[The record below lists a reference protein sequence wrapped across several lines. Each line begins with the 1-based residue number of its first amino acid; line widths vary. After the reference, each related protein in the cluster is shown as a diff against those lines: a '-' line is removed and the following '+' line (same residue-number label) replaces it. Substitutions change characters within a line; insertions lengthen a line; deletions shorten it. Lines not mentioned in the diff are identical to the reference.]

1 MNNRQSGLKIMT
13 RLIKVLKPLA
23 PIMMITISFGVL
35 GFLAA
40 IAITSF
46 GMIATAT
53 ALNIDM
59 GVSIKTCISI
69 IIVCGILRGVLRYIE
84 QYSGHFI
91 AFTILAIL
99 RDKVFKALRKL
110 SPAKLE
116 SKEKGNLIS
125 VITSDIELLE
135 VFYAHTVAPIA
146 IAIITSIIMTA
157 ILYNINLVY
166 GVFSALFYI
175 VVGYLIPVISSKF
188 GKEAGMEYRQE
199 FAKTN
204 SHLLE
209 SLKGIKEILLFEEGQ
224 NRLNQINKNSDIL
237 DEKMAGIKKHEGI
250 IRAFTDVTIMI
261 AILTFLFIS
270 INLYNAGSINIG
282 QGLVAIVI
290 LSSSFGPVVALS
302 NLSNNLV
309 QTFACAQR
317 LFDIL
322 DEVPAVEEVDG
333 DIELESSNINVE
345 NVNFAYKNR
354 DENLLKD
361 INLEIKPGDKIGILG
376 ESGCGKSTF
385 LKLLMR
391 FWDVNEGSI
400 SLDNKNIKTMP
411 TKTLR
416 RSQSL
421 VTQETFLFN
430 DSIENNIKIGKKD
443 ATEEEVIAAC
453 KKASIHEFIKT
464 LPQGY
469 KTNAGE
475 LGSNFSSGEKQRI
488 GIARAFLHDADILI
502 LDEPTSNL
510 DTLNEAEILKSINNE
525 CKDKSIVMVSHR
537 KSSVSI
543 CDKKIYVKNNT
554 LNLA

>member
-1 MNNRQSGLKIMT
+1 MNNRQSGFKIMT
-13 RLIKVLKPLA
+13 RLIKVLKPLT

-40 IAITSF
+40 IAITTF

-59 GVSIKTCISI
+59 GVSIKTCIAVI
-69 IIVCGILRGVLRYIE
+69 IACGILRGVLRYIE

-99 RDKVFKALRKL
+99 RDKVFKSLRKL

-135 VFYAHTVAPIA
+135 VFYAHTIAPIA
-146 IAIITSIIMTA
+146 IAIITSIIMA
-157 ILYNINLVY
+157 VILFNINPIYGLV
-166 GVFSALFYI
+166 SALFYI
-175 VVGYLIPVISSKF
+175 IVGYLIPVISSKF
-188 GKEAGMEYRQE
+188 GKDAGVEYRAE

-209 SLKGIKEILLFEEGQ
+209 SLKGIKEILLFNEGK
-224 NRLNQINKNSDIL
+224 NRLEQINKNSDVL

-250 IRAFTDVTIMI
+250 IKAFADVTIMI

-270 INLYNAGSINIG
+270 INLYNNNVVNIG
-282 QGLVAIVI
+282 QALVAIVI

-333 DIELESSNINVE
+333 DIELNSSHINVE
-345 NVNFAYKNR
+345 NVNFAYKDR
-354 DENLLKD
+354 LDNLLKN

-430 DSIENNIKIGKKD
+430 DTIENNIKIGKKD
-443 ATEEEVIAAC
+443 ATKEEVIAAC
-453 KKASIHEFIKT
+453 KKASIHEFIQT
-464 LPQGY
+464 LPKGY